1 MNLSSKSVERS
12 SRYTRMAILA
22 ITFLLT
28 LIGFIF
34 IYSSSSV
41 YALEQHGS
49 ALFFVKRQLVGFAIS
64 LFILIATVS
73 INPRALKKL
82 SPFLFIGA
90 FCLTALTLIPALRI
104 SVHGSNRWIHIF
116 SIVFQPSELLKP
128 AAILL
133 CAYFLSTR
141 HHAIKSFFASYL
153 PVLLCTGLVACM
165 LLLQPDFGQTIT
177 LTATILC
184 MLFIAQT
191 PSSYLAYTALLFA
204 PIGAIL
210 IILKPYRLQRI
221 LTFLNPWQDPQGKGF
236 QIIQSLI
243 AIGSGG
249 VSGVG
254 IAHSR
259 QKFFY
264 LPMQHTDF
272 IFSIIAEETGF
283 IGCAIILF
291 LFFAF
296 FVCGVRLATK
306 SNDMFSRFAIFGA
319 TFMLVL
325 QAFVNISVTT
335 ALLPTKGLSL
345 PFISYGNSALIS
357 SFWLVGIILCCSRR
371 QDL

>member
-1 MNLSSKSVERS
+1 MNLPSQSTNRTN
-12 SRYTRMAILA
+12 RYTRIILCA
-22 ITFLLT
+22 ITALLT

-34 IYSSSSV
+34 IYSSSSI
-41 YALEQHGS
+41 YAIERYGS
-49 ALFFVKRQLVGFAIS
+49 ALFFVKRQCIGFIIS
-64 LFILIATVS
+64 LFILITTTATK
-73 INPRALKKL
+73 PKTLKKL
-82 SPFLFIGA
+82 SPFLCIGT
-90 FCLTALTLIPALRI
+90 LLITSLTLVPALRV
-104 SVHGSNRWIHIF
+104 SVHGSNRWIKLF

-153 PVLLCTGLVACM
+153 PVLVCTGIIACI

-177 LTATILC
+177 LTLTILC

-191 PSSYLAYTALLFA
+191 PTSFLAYTALLLA
-204 PIGAIL
+204 PIGIIL
-210 IILKPYRLQRI
+210 ILLKPYRLQRI

-249 VSGVG
+249 ISGVG

-283 IGCAIILF
+283 IGCGIIIL

-306 SNDMFSRFAIFGA
+306 NNDPFCRYAIFGA
-319 TFMLVL
+319 TFMIVL

-357 SFWLVGIILCCSRR
+357 SLWLVGIILSCSRP
-371 QDL
+371 QSA